1 MFDNMTLKGKGT
13 FYEHAKG
20 RVVLYIPLD
29 LRKDSTFPFKVGE
42 HVRIEIKSGK
52 LIMSKI

>member
-1 MFDNMTLKGKGT
+1 MTLKGKGT

-20 RVVLYIPLD
+20 RVALYIPAD

-42 HVRIEIKSGK
+42 HVNIEIKNKK
-52 LIMSKI
+52 LIVSKI

>member
-1 MFDNMTLKGKGT
+1 MTLKGKGT

-29 LRKDSTFPFKVGE
+29 LRKDSTFPFKIGE
-42 HVRIEIKSGK
+42 HVRIEIKNGK
-52 LIMSKI
+52 LIVSKI